1 MNDKY
6 VKVIYQTPPIGEYG
20 IVLELTTFD
29 FEAQE
34 RDEKEKQLLE
44 NRQFERLNINPN
56 EPLEIIEQ
64 RLNAKVDAF
73 YRKEIENLKTQL
85 EWYIRNTAVPKMTL
99 PEWHSPKTLK
109 NINNSENIYCD
120 VIKGNVVNCE
130 NVHCKEIY
138 GNIVNSEIYKED

>member
-6 VKVIYQTPPIGEYG
+6 VKVMYQTPPIGEYG

-44 NRQFERLNINPN
+44 KRQFERLNINPN
-56 EPLEIIEQ
+56 EPLHIIEQ
-64 RLNAKVDAF
+64 RLNDRVDAF
-73 YRKEIENLKTQL
+73 YRKEIESLRNQL

-99 PEWHSPKTLK
+99 PEWRNYDDKSMSKMF
-109 NINNSENIYCD
+109 
-120 VIKGNVVNCE
+120 
-130 NVHCKEIY
+130 
-138 GNIVNSEIYKED
+138 

>member
-34 RDEKEKQLLE
+34 RDEKERQLVE
-44 NRQFERLNINPN
+44 KRQFERININLN
-56 EPLEIIEQ
+56 EPLDIIEQ
-64 RLNAKVDAF
+64 RLNNRVDEF
-73 YRKEIENLKTQL
+73 YKKEIENLRSQL

-99 PEWHSPKTLK
+99 PEWREYDDKSVSKMF
-109 NINNSENIYCD
+109 
-120 VIKGNVVNCE
+120 
-130 NVHCKEIY
+130 
-138 GNIVNSEIYKED
+138 

>member
-44 NRQFERLNINPN
+44 KRQFESLDINPN

-64 RLNAKVDAF
+64 RLNDRVDTF
-73 YRKEIENLKTQL
+73 YRKEIEKLRTQL
-85 EWYIRNTAVPKMTL
+85 EWYIRNTAVPKMGFID
-99 PEWHSPKTLK
+99 EIKAVWR
-109 NINNSENIYCD
+109 EYED
-120 VIKGNVVNCE
+120 V
-130 NVHCKEIY
+130 
-138 GNIVNSEIYKED
+138 

>member
-29 FEAQE
+29 WDAFNK
-34 RDEKEKQLLE
+34 DEEEKKLKQ
-44 NRQFERLNINPN
+44 RKYFERIEIEPN
-56 EPLEIIEQ
+56 ETLDVLEEK
-64 RLNAKVDAF
+64 LNKRVDEF
-73 YRKEIENLKTQL
+73 YKKEIEVAYKQL
-85 EWYIRNTAVPKMTL
+85 EYFRMKHQSIKA
-99 PEWHSPKTLK
+99 EWHSPKTLK

-120 VIKGNVVNCE
+120 VIKGNVVNCN

>member
-1 MNDKY
+1 MIDKY

-44 NRQFERLNINPN
+44 KKQFERLDINPN

-64 RLNAKVDAF
+64 RLNARVDTF
-73 YRKEIENLKTQL
+73 YRKEIESLRSQL
-85 EWYIRNTAVPKMTL
+85 EWYIRNTTVPKMTL
-99 PEWHSPKTLK
+99 PEWRNYDDKSVSKMF
-109 NINNSENIYCD
+109 
-120 VIKGNVVNCE
+120 
-130 NVHCKEIY
+130 
-138 GNIVNSEIYKED
+138 

>member
-44 NRQFERLNINPN
+44 KRQFERLDIKPN

-64 RLNAKVDAF
+64 RLNDRVDTF
-73 YRKEIENLKTQL
+73 YRKEIEKLRTQL
-85 EWYIRNTAVPKMTL
+85 EWYIRNTAVPKMGFID
-99 PEWHSPKTLK
+99 EIKAVWR
-109 NINNSENIYCD
+109 EYED
-120 VIKGNVVNCE
+120 V
-130 NVHCKEIY
+130 
-138 GNIVNSEIYKED
+138 

>member
-44 NRQFERLNINPN
+44 KRQFERLYINPN

-99 PEWHSPKTLK
+99 PEWREYDDKSVSKMF
-109 NINNSENIYCD
+109 
-120 VIKGNVVNCE
+120 
-130 NVHCKEIY
+130 
-138 GNIVNSEIYKED
+138 

>member
-44 NRQFERLNINPN
+44 KRQFERLNINPS
-56 EPLEIIEQ
+56 EPLHIIEQ
-64 RLNAKVDAF
+64 RLNDRVDEF
-73 YRKEIENLKTQL
+73 YRKELEVAYKQL
-85 EWYIRNTAVPKMTL
+85 EWYMQHSTRPVIM
-99 PEWHSPKTLK
+99 PEWGEYDDKKVSKMF
-109 NINNSENIYCD
+109 
-120 VIKGNVVNCE
+120 
-130 NVHCKEIY
+130 
-138 GNIVNSEIYKED
+138 

>member
-44 NRQFERLNINPN
+44 KRQFERININLN
-56 EPLEIIEQ
+56 EPLDIIEQ
-64 RLNAKVDAF
+64 RLNNRVDEF
-73 YRKEIENLKTQL
+73 YKKEIENLRSQL

-99 PEWHSPKTLK
+99 PEWREYDDKSVSKMF
-109 NINNSENIYCD
+109 
-120 VIKGNVVNCE
+120 
-130 NVHCKEIY
+130 
-138 GNIVNSEIYKED
+138 

>member
-6 VKVIYQTPPIGEYG
+6 IKVIYQTPPIGEYG

-44 NRQFERLNINPN
+44 KRQFERLDINPN

-64 RLNAKVDAF
+64 RLNDRVDQF
-73 YRKEIENLKTQL
+73 YKNEILHLRTQL
-85 EWYIRNTAVPKMTL
+85 EWYIRNTAVPKMGFVDQIKAVWR
-99 PEWHSPKTLK
+99 EY
-109 NINNSENIYCD
+109 ED
-120 VIKGNVVNCE
+120 V
-130 NVHCKEIY
+130 
-138 GNIVNSEIYKED
+138 